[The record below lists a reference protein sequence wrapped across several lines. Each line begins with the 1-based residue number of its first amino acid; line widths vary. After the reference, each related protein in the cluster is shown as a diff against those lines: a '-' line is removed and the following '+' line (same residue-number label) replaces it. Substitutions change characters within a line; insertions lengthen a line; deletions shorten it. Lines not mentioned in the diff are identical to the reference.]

1 MVEDIYL
8 RKKLNL
14 TNPYCILNPVINSRW
29 TNTSKYDRQNN
40 KASNM
45 YYVEYIHD
53 LEVDENFLNN
63 TQKTLTI

>member
-29 TNTSKYDRQNN
+29 TNAFKYDRQNN

-45 YYVEYIHD
+45 YYIECIHD
-53 LEVDENFLNN
+53 LEVEENFLNN